1 MEGQLIGAPFDNMH
15 SICVENSRQFRIVSE
30 FYISLKKHLLLDA
43 GWWLWKKRYYVSFT
57 VSKSPYHCISMTWW
71 LRTSTKTNQF
81 GTNIPFVFSFTTI
94 TTVGRCSEI
103 ALNFKVQMCLAQFL
117 ACWGQFT
124 CYINCWRGAIR
135 CFFRFHRFLD
145 CVYFSK
151 ISVYSYWLH
160 LFALSLH

>member
-1 MEGQLIGAPFDNMH
+1 MEGQLIVAPFVNMH

-30 FYISLKKHLLLDA
+30 FYISLKNIFLWI
-43 GWWLWKKRYYVSFT
+43 GRWLMIMERRYYVSFT

-94 TTVGRCSEI
+94 TTLGRCSEI
-103 ALNFKVQMCLAQFL
+103 ALNFRVQMCLAQFL

-124 CYINCWRGAIR
+124 CYINCWRGARR
-135 CFFRFHRFLD
+135 CFFRFPRFLNWA
-145 CVYFSK
+145 YFSK
-151 ISVYSYWLH
+151 NT
-160 LFALSLH
+160 

>member
-1 MEGQLIGAPFDNMH
+1 MEGQLIGAPFVNMH

-30 FYISLKKHLLLDA
+30 FYISLKTSSS
-43 GWWLWKKRYYVSFT
+43 GRWLMIMEKRYYVSFT

-71 LRTSTKTNQF
+71 LRTSTKTNPV
-81 GTNIPFVFSFTTI
+81 GTNIPFVFSFTAI

-103 ALNFKVQMCLAQFL
+103 ALNFRVQMFLAQFL
-117 ACWGQFT
+117 ICWGKFT

-151 ISVYSYWLH
+151 ISVYSHWLH